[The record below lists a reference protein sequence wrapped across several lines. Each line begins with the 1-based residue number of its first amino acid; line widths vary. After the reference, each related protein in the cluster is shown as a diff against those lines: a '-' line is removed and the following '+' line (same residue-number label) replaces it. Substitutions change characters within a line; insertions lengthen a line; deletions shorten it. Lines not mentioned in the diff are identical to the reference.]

1 MKLGFGK
8 LKITTEP
15 DTGVE
20 LQELRNT
27 TQALQRSFAVIEFDP
42 QGNILSANDNFLAT
56 MGYALNEIQHKH
68 HSMFLRPGDSQHADY
83 QAFWNDLRD
92 GQFQSGEYLRINK
105 NGDDVWIQAT
115 YNPILDQQGNV
126 YKVIKFASEITR
138 QKAQSAEYEGQI
150 NAISK
155 SLAVIHF
162 DLDGRILWANEN
174 FLQTMGY
181 ALDEV
186 VAQHHRIFVSEE
198 EKSAD
203 SYRTFWQQLNN
214 GEFQSGEFHRV
225 AKNGQSVWIQASYN
239 PIYDSTGQLKKIIKY
254 ASDIT
259 EQKLKNT
266 DFEGQIAAIS
276 KTQAVIEFN
285 TDGKILNANENF
297 LATMGYQLAEIQGKH
312 HRMFVDGAYANSPDY
327 QDFWQ
332 QLRQGKH
339 QSGEYQRFAKGG
351 KEVWIQAAYTPIFDV
366 NGEVLKIV
374 KYATDITQQ
383 KQDYANFQG
392 QISAIGKSQAVIE
405 FDMDGNILTANHNF
419 LATMGYE
426 LDEIQGKHHRMFVAP
441 EVSASAEYARFWQ
454 DLNDGKFT
462 TGEYQRI
469 AKNGQDVWIQASY
482 NPILDAAQRPFKVV
496 KYATD
501 VTAQKV
507 QNADYAGQIAAI
519 GKSQAVIEFNL
530 DSSILTA
537 NVNFLQAM
545 GYQLQE
551 IQGKKHQIFVPDA
564 IKNNQQY
571 RDFWDALRAGEY
583 QSGEF
588 KRITK
593 SGDDIW
599 IQASYNPILGLNGE
613 VAKIVKYAT
622 DITQQKMIDADNQGQ
637 LNAIDK
643 SQAII
648 EFSPDATILKAN
660 DNFLNTMG
668 YQLAEIQGKKHG
680 IFVTQDYRDSQDYQ
694 AFWEN
699 LRKGEFQAGEFK
711 RIAKD
716 GSEVWI
722 HATYNPIF
730 DLNGEVYKVVKFAIE
745 VTGRVNAVNAVRMAL
760 ENLSQGNLNTTI
772 QQTFIPEFESLKG
785 AINSTVD
792 KLRETV
798 LDINHCASEVMVGA
812 NEIAQGNQELSN
824 RTEQQASS
832 LEETAASMEELTTTV
847 QENARNSQEAHEI
860 ANQTK
865 EKAHQGGQIVSEAIA
880 SMELISQS
888 SKKVVDIIN
897 VIDEIAFQTNLLA
910 LNAAVEAARAG
921 EEGRGFAVVATEVR
935 NLAQRSAGAAKQ
947 IKELIQDSVKKVDEG
962 KQLVNNSGDTLE
974 EIIHS
979 VVKVTEMM
987 NKIALSS
994 KEQSTGISEINSAV
1008 SQMDNMTQQN
1018 AAMVEEATAA
1028 SDTLKQLAVNMTSK
1042 LNYFSLGEQ

>member
-27 TQALQRSFAVIEFDP
+27 TEALQRSFAVIEFDP
-42 QGNILSANDNFLAT
+42 QGNILFANDNFLAA
-56 MGYALNEIQHKH
+56 MGYSLSEIQHKH
-68 HSMFLRPGDSQHADY
+68 HSVFLRPGDSQHPDY
-83 QAFWNDLRD
+83 QTFWSELRA
-92 GQFQSGEYLRINK
+92 GQFQSGEFLRINK
-105 NGDDVWIQAT
+105 SGEEVWIQAT
-115 YNPILDQQGNV
+115 YNPILDQSGNV
-126 YKVIKFASEITR
+126 YKVIKFASDITK
-138 QKAQSAEYEGQI
+138 QKTLSAEHEGQI

-162 DLDGRILWANEN
+162 DLDGKILWANDN
-174 FLQTMGY
+174 FLNTMGY
-181 ALDEV
+181 QLSEV
-186 VAQHHRIFVSEE
+186 VTQHHRIFVSQEE
-198 EKSAD
+198 QASED
-203 SYRTFWQQLNN
+203 YRTFWQKLNN

-225 AKNGQSVWIQASYN
+225 NKAGESVWIQASYN

-285 TDGKILNANENF
+285 TEGNILNANDNF
-297 LATMGYQLAEIQGKH
+297 LATMGYQLSEIKGKH
-312 HRMFVDGAYANSPDY
+312 HRMFVAAEYANSAEY
-327 QDFWQ
+327 QNFWQ

-339 QSGEYQRFAKGG
+339 QSGEYQRFGKGAK
-351 KEVWIQAAYTPIFDV
+351 EIWIQASYTPIFDT
-366 NGEVLKIV
+366 NGKVLKIV
-374 KYATDITQQ
+374 KYASDITRQ
-383 KQDYANFQG
+383 KQDYANFEG

-405 FDMDGNILTANHNF
+405 FDMDGNILTANENF
-419 LATMGYE
+419 LVTMGYQLE
-426 LDEIQGKHHRMFVAP
+426 EIKGKHHRMFVTP
-441 EVSASAEYARFWQ
+441 EEGASAEYRKFWQ
-454 DLNDGKFT
+454 DLNEGKFT
-462 TGEYQRI
+462 TGEYQRVG
-469 AKNGQDVWIQASY
+469 KQGKEVWIQASY
-482 NPILDAAQRPFKVV
+482 NPILDASQKPFKVV
-496 KYATD
+496 KYASD
-501 VTAQKV
+501 VTAQKRL
-507 QNADYAGQIAAI
+507 NADYQGQIAAI

-530 DSSILTA
+530 DSSIITA
-537 NVNFLQAM
+537 NDNFLNAM
-545 GYQLQE
+545 GYELQE
-551 IQGKKHQIFVPDA
+551 IQGKKHEMFVPADM
-564 IKNNQQY
+564 KKSQEY
-571 RDFWDALRAGEY
+571 RDFWDALRAGQY
-583 QSGEF
+583 QAGEF

-593 SGDDIW
+593 NGDDIW
-599 IQASYNPILGLNGE
+599 IQASYNPILGLNGK

-622 DITQQKMIDADNQGQ
+622 DITAQKMIDADNQGQ

-648 EFSPDATILKAN
+648 EFNPDATILRAN
-660 DNFLNTMG
+660 DNFLNAMG
-668 YQLAEIQGKKHG
+668 YQLDEIQGKKHA
-680 IFVTQDYRDSQDYQ
+680 IFVTSDYRDSHEYQ
-694 AFWEN
+694 MFWDK
-699 LRKGEFQAGEFK
+699 LRNGEYQAGEFK
-711 RIAKD
+711 RVAKD

-722 HATYNPIF
+722 HATYNPIL

-745 VTGRVNAVNAVRMAL
+745 VTGRVNAVNAVRTAL
-760 ENLSQGNLNTTI
+760 ENLSQGDLSTAI
-772 QQTFIPEFESLKG
+772 QQEFIPEFESLK
-785 AINSTVD
+785 AALNSTVE

-798 LDINHCASEVMVGA
+798 LDINHCASEVTVGA

-865 EKAHQGGQIVSEAIA
+865 EKAHQGGQIVSQAIA

-962 KQLVNNSGDTLE
+962 KQLVNNSGETLE
-974 EIIHS
+974 EIIQS
-979 VVKVTEMM
+979 VVKVTDMM

-1042 LNYFSLGEQ
+1042 LNYFSLGE